1 MYPIELFL
9 SLKTNEN
16 VSGMKNL
23 MLFPICIG
31 IFPVILLAQT
41 GKV

>member
-16 VSGMKNL
+16 VSGMKKL
-23 MLFPICIG
+23 LLFPICIG
-31 IFPVILLAQT
+31 FLP
-41 GKV
+41 